1 MIIKSKNFKIFDS
14 DALKKFHKRI
24 FFSIVVFICCYFL
37 AIFRIADV
45 MILEINLNKNQ
56 KFSLISERGKIYD
69 RNGQLLSTTINSHS
83 LFVNT
88 LKIKK
93 DKKILAK
100 RISSIININNEEI
113 YKKLI
118 SNKKFVYLKRNISP
132 KEHQKI
138 IELGEIN
145 LQTLIEKKRIYPFR
159 NIGSHILGY
168 VDVDNN
174 GLAGIEKS
182 YDENLKNGEDLY
194 LTLDINLQNAATNEL
209 LKTINKFSAESG
221 SIIIMDIENS
231 EILSLVNYPDFD
243 SNNINQSNSNQR
255 LNRALQSNYEM
266 GSTFKPIT
274 VAMGIDSGIIDH
286 SMTFDV
292 SKPIKNK
299 IEDWDPCNCSLSVKE
314 IVVRSSNIGTAKIAE
329 KIGKDNQIDFFKK
342 IGFYEPI
349 NIKLN
354 EAAKPFGQPY
364 HWGKMETMTIGYG
377 HGFAITPLH
386 LAVAYSGILNDG
398 IKTDPKIII
407 EDKIKNYKKIINK
420 ETSNYISYLL
430 RSVIQE
436 TQITGPKVRIEG
448 YDIGG
453 KTGTAELI
461 NGDDDYDKDLNR
473 TIFVSAFPMSEP
485 KYLILSFIDK
495 PKRKKE
501 NNYSITS
508 ATVNAPLVKGILIK
522 IIEILQLPKIDN
534 KQILNAATSIKYK
547 QINAIN

>member
-1 MIIKSKNFKIFDS
+1 
-14 DALKKFHKRI
+14 
-24 FFSIVVFICCYFL
+24 
-37 AIFRIADV
+37 
-45 MILEINLNKNQ
+45 
-56 KFSLISERGKIYD
+56 
-69 RNGQLLSTTINSHS
+69 
-83 LFVNT
+83 
-88 LKIKK
+88 
-93 DKKILAK
+93 
-100 RISSIININNEEI
+100 
-113 YKKLI
+113 
-118 SNKKFVYLKRNISP
+118 
-132 KEHQKI
+132 
-138 IELGEIN
+138 
-145 LQTLIEKKRIYPFR
+145 
-159 NIGSHILGY
+159 
-168 VDVDNN
+168 
-174 GLAGIEKS
+174 
-182 YDENLKNGEDLY
+182 
-194 LTLDINLQNAATNEL
+194 
-209 LKTINKFSAESG
+209 
-221 SIIIMDIENS
+221 MDIANS

-243 SNNINQSNSNQR
+243 SNNVNQSNSNQR

-286 SMTFDV
+286 NMTFDV
-292 SKPIKNK
+292 SQPIKNK
-299 IEDWDPCNCSLSVKE
+299 IEDWDPCNCNLSVKE

-407 EDKIKNYKKIINK
+407 DDKIKNYKKIINK
-420 ETSNYISYLL
+420 ETSSYISYLL

-436 TQITGPKVRIEG
+436 TKITGPKVRIEG

-461 NGDDDYDKDLNR
+461 NSENDYDKDLNR
-473 TIFVSAFPMSEP
+473 TIFVSAFPMSNP

-508 ATVNAPLVKGILIK
+508 ATVNAPLVKDILIK
-522 IIEILQLPKIDN
+522 IIEILKLPKIDN
-534 KQILNAATSIKYK
+534 KQILNAATSIKYNK
-547 QINAIN
+547 INATN

>member
-24 FFSIVVFICCYFL
+24 FFSIIVFLCCYFL

-45 MILEINLNKNQ
+45 MILEINLKSNQ
-56 KFSLISERGKIYD
+56 NYPLISERGKIYD

-118 SNKKFVYLKRNISP
+118 SNKKVYLKRNISP

-168 VDVDNN
+168 VGVDNY

-182 YDENLKNGEDLY
+182 YDENLKNGEDIY

-221 SIIIMDIENS
+221 SIIIMDIESS

-243 SNNINQSNSNQR
+243 PNNINQSNSNQR

-266 GSTFKPIT
+266 GSTFKPLT

-286 SMTFDV
+286 NMTFDV

-329 KIGKDNQIDFFKK
+329 KIGKDNQIDFFRK

-407 EDKIKNYKKIINK
+407 DDKITNYKKIINK
-420 ETSNYISYLL
+420 ETSSYISYLL

-436 TQITGPKVRIEG
+436 TKITGPKVRIEG

-461 NGDDDYDKDLNR
+461 NNDNDYDKDLNR

-501 NNYSITS
+501 NNYGITS
-508 ATVNAPLVKGILIK
+508 ATVNAPLIKGILIK

>member
-1 MIIKSKNFKIFDS
+1 MIIQSKKFKIFDS
-14 DALKKFHKRI
+14 DALRKFHKRI
-24 FFSIVVFICCYFL
+24 FFSIVVFLCCYFL
-37 AIFRIADV
+37 AVFRIADV
-45 MILEINLNKNQ
+45 MVLEINLKKNQ
-56 KFSLISERGKIYD
+56 NYSLILERGKIYD
-69 RNGQLLSTTINSHS
+69 RNGKLLSTTVNSHS
-83 LFVNT
+83 LFVNAQ
-88 LKIKK
+88 KIKK
-93 DKKILAK
+93 NKKILSK
-100 RISSIININNEEI
+100 KISSIIGINEEEI
-113 YKKLI
+113 YKKLT

-145 LQTLIEKKRIYPFR
+145 LQTSVEKKRIYPFR
-159 NIGSHILGY
+159 NIGSHIIGY

-182 YDENLKNGEDLY
+182 YDENLKKGEDIY
-194 LTLDINLQNAATNEL
+194 LTLNINLQNASTNAL
-209 LKTINKFSAESG
+209 SKTINKFSAESG
-221 SIIIMDIENS
+221 SIIIMDIANS

-243 SNNINQSNSNQR
+243 SNNVNESNSNQR

-274 VAMGIDSGIIDH
+274 VAMGIDSGIIDQN
-286 SMTFDV
+286 MIFDV

-314 IVVRSSNIGTAKIAE
+314 IVVRSSNIGTAQIAE
-329 KIGKDNQIDFFKK
+329 KIGKDNQINFFKK

-354 EAAKPFGQPY
+354 EAAKPHGQPY
-364 HWGKMETMTIGYG
+364 HWGEIETMTIGYG
-377 HGFAITPLH
+377 HGFSVTPLH
-386 LAVAYSGILNDG
+386 LAVAYSGILNHG

-407 EDKIKNYKKIINK
+407 DDKIKNYKKIINK
-420 ETSNYISYLL
+420 DTSRYISYLL
-430 RSVIQE
+430 RSVVQE
-436 TQITGPKVRIEG
+436 TKITGPKIRIEG

-461 NGDDDYDKDLNR
+461 NSQNNYDKDLNR
-473 TIFVSAFPMSEP
+473 TIFISAFPMSNP

-501 NNYSITS
+501 NNFSITS
-508 ATVNAPLVKGILIK
+508 ATVNAPLVKDIIIK
-522 IIEILQLPKIDN
+522 IIEILKLPKVDN
-534 KQILNAATSIKYK
+534 EHILNAATSTKYN

>member
-1 MIIKSKNFKIFDS
+1 MVIQSKKFKIFDS
-14 DALKKFHKRI
+14 DALRKFHKRI
-24 FFSIVVFICCYFL
+24 FFSIVVFLCCYFL
-37 AIFRIADV
+37 AVFRIADV
-45 MILEINLNKNQ
+45 MVLEINLKKNQ
-56 KFSLISERGKIYD
+56 NYSFIPERGKIYD
-69 RNGQLLSTTINSHS
+69 RNGQLLSTTVNSHS
-83 LFVNT
+83 LFVNAQ
-88 LKIKK
+88 KIKK
-93 DKKILAK
+93 NKKILSK
-100 RISSIININNEEI
+100 KISSIISINEEEI
-113 YKKLI
+113 YKKLT

-145 LQTLIEKKRIYPFR
+145 LQTSIEKKRIYPFR
-159 NIGSHILGY
+159 NIGSHIIGY

-182 YDENLKNGEDLY
+182 YDENLKKGEDIY
-194 LTLDINLQNAATNEL
+194 LTLNINLQNASTNAL

-221 SIIIMDIENS
+221 SIIIMDIANS

-243 SNNINQSNSNQR
+243 SNNVNQSNSNQR

-274 VAMGIDSGIIDH
+274 VAMGIDSGIIDQN
-286 SMTFDV
+286 MIFDV

-314 IVVRSSNIGTAKIAE
+314 IVVRSSNIGTAQIAE
-329 KIGKDNQIDFFKK
+329 KIGKDNQINFFKK

-354 EAAKPFGQPY
+354 EAAKPHGQPY
-364 HWGKMETMTIGYG
+364 HWGEMETMTIGYG
-377 HGFAITPLH
+377 HGFSVTPLH
-386 LAVAYSGILNDG
+386 LAVAYSGILNQG

-407 EDKIKNYKKIINK
+407 DDKIKNYKKIINK
-420 ETSNYISYLL
+420 DTSRYISYLL
-430 RSVIQE
+430 RSVVQE
-436 TQITGPKVRIEG
+436 TKITGPKIRIEG

-461 NGDDDYDKDLNR
+461 NSQNNYDKDLNR
-473 TIFVSAFPMSEP
+473 TIFISAFPMSNP

-501 NNYSITS
+501 NNFSITS
-508 ATVNAPLVKGILIK
+508 ATVNAPLVKDIIIK
-522 IIEILQLPKIDN
+522 IIEILKLPKVDN
-534 KQILNAATSIKYK
+534 EHILNAATSTKYN

>member
-24 FFSIVVFICCYFL
+24 FFSIVVFVCCYFL
-37 AIFRIADV
+37 AIFRIADI
-45 MILEINLNKNQ
+45 MILEINFKKNQ
-56 KFSLISERGKIYD
+56 NYSLISERGKIYD

-88 LKIKK
+88 LNIKNN
-93 DKKILAK
+93 KKILAK
-100 RISSIININNEEI
+100 KISSIINVNNEEI

-138 IELGEIN
+138 IALGEIN
-145 LQTLIEKKRIYPFR
+145 LQTQIEKKRIYPFR

-168 VDVDNN
+168 VDIDNN

-182 YDENLKNGEDLY
+182 FDVNLKNGEDIY

-209 LKTINKFSAESG
+209 LKTIKKFSAESG
-221 SIIIMDIENS
+221 SIIIMDIESS

-243 SNNINQSNSNQR
+243 SNNINQSNPEQR

-274 VAMGIDSGIIDH
+274 VAMGIESGIIDH
-286 SMTFDV
+286 NMTFDV

-299 IEDWDPCNCSLSVKE
+299 IEDWDPCNCRLSVKE

-329 KIGKDNQIDFFKK
+329 KIGKDNQIEFFEK
-342 IGFYEPI
+342 IGFYEPV
-349 NIKLN
+349 NIRLT

-377 HGFAITPLH
+377 HGFAVTPLH

-398 IKTDPKIII
+398 IKSDPKIII
-407 EDKIKNYKKIINK
+407 DDKIKNYKKIINK
-420 ETSNYISYLL
+420 ETSDYIAYLL
-430 RSVIQE
+430 RSVVKE
-436 TQITGPKVRIEG
+436 TKITGPKVKIEG
-448 YDIGG
+448 YEIGG

-461 NGDDDYDKDLNR
+461 NSKNDYDKDLNR
-473 TIFVSAFPMSEP
+473 TIFISAFPMSNP

-508 ATVNAPLVKGILIK
+508 ATVNAPLVKDILIK

-534 KQILNAATSIKYK
+534 KEILNAATSIKYN
-547 QINAIN
+547 QINVIN